1 LLKELELVTESG
13 RVGGN
18 KKNLSQAHANTIHNH
33 VFIFNQAQIEWS
45 DYVGTIEAKRRY
57 SDWMQCAVCAEVTD
71 GMNNIRY
78 TLTTEAMLSLH
89 TFKRSL

>member
-1 LLKELELVTESG
+1 MEILTESG

-18 KKNLSQAHANTIHNH
+18 KKNLSQAHPNTIQNH

-45 DYVGTIEAKRRY
+45 DYVGTIEAKEGIQTGCN
-57 SDWMQCAVCAEVTD
+57 MQYGAEVTD